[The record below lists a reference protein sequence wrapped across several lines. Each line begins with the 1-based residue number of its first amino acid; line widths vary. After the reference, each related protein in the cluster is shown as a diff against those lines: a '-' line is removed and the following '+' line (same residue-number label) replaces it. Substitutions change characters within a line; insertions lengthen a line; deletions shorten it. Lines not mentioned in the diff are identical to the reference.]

1 MWLVIL
7 FERSNYSDNHLSSGF
22 KHIKKFTTN
31 GKFYNNDDGGD
42 GDGGCDGDGGDEG

>member
-7 FERSNYSDNHLSSGF
+7 FERSNDSDNHLSWGF

-31 GKFYNNDDGGD
+31 GKFYNNDDGEGGG
-42 GDGGCDGDGGDEG
+42 GDGGGESEG